1 MIIMRITDLLKKDT
15 VIIDL
20 ASVTKAEA
28 IDEMTRKL
36 NDAGRLNSLEGYRE
50 AILTREGQ
58 STTGIGEGIAIPHAK
73 TDAVK
78 VPSILF
84 AKSEKGVDY
93 ESLDGQPAHLLFMIA
108 ASAGANNEHLET
120 LSRLSS
126 LLMDSKFREEL
137 LAAKTPDE
145 VIEIIDKK
153 EREEDS
159 ESEETVVVTEDEKLV
174 LAVTACPTGIAHT
187 YMAADALKAK
197 AKEKGIAFKV
207 ETNGSTGVKGKLT
220 AEDIAK
226 ATAIIVAADKQV
238 DMDRFAGKH
247 VIKVPVAAGIRKTD
261 ELLNRALKQDA
272 PIYKVTGESTG
283 QVESVT
289 SEGGFKEYFYKPLM
303 NGISNMLPFVVGGGL
318 LVALAFL
325 FGGYKTEGALAE
337 ALNLIGG
344 GSALSIMVPVLAAFI
359 ASAIGDRP
367 AFAPGMV
374 GGLLAVSGGAGFL
387 GGLVA
392 GFLAGYLI
400 LGLKKVF
407 SYLPQS
413 LEGLKPTLLY
423 PVFGMLFVGLIMVFV
438 VNTPIAFVMDG
449 LMNFLNGLSGANV
462 VILGIILGGMMA
474 VDMGGPLNKTAFA
487 FGIAMAASDNYGPQ
501 AAAMIGGMVPPLGLA
516 LATTFFKNKFTLAE
530 RDAGKTNYIMGASFI
545 TEGAIPF
552 AAADP
557 LRVIVSS
564 VVGAAI
570 AGGLALFFGCESQAP
585 HGGIFVVW
593 AITNPFMYV
602 VSLLIGSIVT
612 ALMVGFWKKPVEE
625 KM

>member
-1 MIIMRITDLLKKDT
+1 MKITDLLKKDT

-20 ASVTKAEA
+20 AATSKPAA
-28 IDEMTRKL
+28 IDEMTKKL
-36 NDAGRLNSLEGYRE
+36 DEAGRLNSLAGYRE
-50 AILTREGQ
+50 AILKRESQ

-78 VPSILF
+78 TPSILF
-84 AKSEKGVDY
+84 AKSVNGVDY

-126 LLMDSKFREEL
+126 LLMDTKFRENL
-137 LAAKTPDE
+137 LAAQTPEDVINIINAKEKEEDGEEEE
-145 VIEIIDKK
+145 VIADVK
-153 EREEDS
+153 
-159 ESEETVVVTEDEKLV
+159 EDEKLI

-197 AKEKGIAFKV
+197 AKERGIAFKV
-207 ETNGSTGVKGKLT
+207 ETNGSTGIKGALT
-220 AEDIAK
+220 AEEIEK

-238 DMDRFAGKH
+238 EMDRFAGKH

-261 ELLNRALKQDA
+261 ELLDRALQQDA
-272 PIYKVTGESTG
+272 PIYQATGESTG
-283 QVESVT
+283 TTEAAT
-289 SEGGFKEYFYKPLM
+289 SEGGFKEYVYKPLM

-325 FGGYKTEGALAE
+325 FGGYKTEGPLAE

-344 GSALSIMVPVLAAFI
+344 GTALSIMVPVLAGFI

-387 GGLVA
+387 GGLIA
-392 GFLAGYLI
+392 GFLAGYVI

-407 SYLPQS
+407 SHLPQS
-413 LEGLKPTLLY
+413 FEGLKPTLLY
-423 PVFGMLFVGLIMVFV
+423 PVFGMLIVGLIMVFV
-438 VNTPIAFVMDG
+438 INTPIAAVMDG

-462 VILGIILGGMMA
+462 VILGIVLGGMMA

-487 FGIAMAASDNYGPQ
+487 FGIAMATSDNLAPQ
-501 AAAMIGGMVPPLGLA
+501 AATMIGGMVPPLGLA
-516 LATTFFKNKFTLAE
+516 LATSFFKNKFTKAE

-557 LRVIVSS
+557 IRVIVSS

-570 AGGLALFFGCESQAP
+570 AGGLALYFGCESQAP
-585 HGGIFVVW
+585 HGGIFVIW
-593 AITNPFMYV
+593 AIKNPLMYV

-612 ALMVGFWKKPVEE
+612 ALMVGFWKKPIEE

>member
-1 MIIMRITDLLKKDT
+1 MKITDLLKKDT

-20 ASVTKAEA
+20 AATSKPAA
-28 IDEMTRKL
+28 IEEMTKKL
-36 NDAGRLNSLEGYRE
+36 DEAGRLNSLAGYRE
-50 AILTREGQ
+50 AILKRESQ

-78 VPSILF
+78 TPSILF
-84 AKSEKGVDY
+84 AKSVNGVDY

-126 LLMDSKFREEL
+126 LLMDTKFRENL
-137 LAAKTPDE
+137 LVAQTPEDVINIINAKEKEEDGEEE
-145 VIEIIDKK
+145 VIADVK
-153 EREEDS
+153 
-159 ESEETVVVTEDEKLV
+159 EDEKLI

-197 AKEKGIAFKV
+197 AKERGIAFKV
-207 ETNGSTGVKGKLT
+207 ETNGSTGIKGALT
-220 AEDIAK
+220 AEEIEK

-238 DMDRFAGKH
+238 EMDRFAGKH

-261 ELLNRALKQDA
+261 ELLDRALQQDA
-272 PIYKVTGESTG
+272 PIYKATGESIGNT
-283 QVESVT
+283 EEAT
-289 SEGGFKEYFYKPLM
+289 SEGGFKEYVYKPLM

-325 FGGYKTEGALAE
+325 FGGYKTEGPLAE

-344 GSALSIMVPVLAAFI
+344 GTALSIMVPVLAGFI

-387 GGLVA
+387 GGLIA
-392 GFLAGYLI
+392 GFLAGYVI

-407 SYLPQS
+407 SHLPQS
-413 LEGLKPTLLY
+413 FEGLKPTLLY
-423 PVFGMLFVGLIMVFV
+423 PVFGMLIVGLIMVFV
-438 VNTPIAFVMDG
+438 INTPIAAVMDG
-449 LMNFLNGLSGANV
+449 LMNFLNGLSGTNV
-462 VILGIILGGMMA
+462 VILGIVLGGMMA

-487 FGIAMAASDNYGPQ
+487 FGIAMATSDNLAPQ
-501 AAAMIGGMVPPLGLA
+501 AATMIGGMVPPLGLA
-516 LATTFFKNKFTLAE
+516 LATSFFKNKFTKAE

-557 LRVIVSS
+557 IRVIVSS

-570 AGGLALFFGCESQAP
+570 AGGLALYFGCESQAP
-585 HGGIFVVW
+585 HGGIFVIW
-593 AITNPFMYV
+593 AIKNPLMYV

-612 ALMVGFWKKPVEE
+612 ALMVGFWKKPIEE

>member
-1 MIIMRITDLLKKDT
+1 MKITDLLKKDT

-20 ASVTKAEA
+20 AATSKPAA
-28 IDEMTRKL
+28 IEEMTKKL
-36 NDAGRLNSLEGYRE
+36 DEAGRLNSLAGYRE
-50 AILTREGQ
+50 AILKRESQ

-78 VPSILF
+78 TPSILF
-84 AKSEKGVDY
+84 AKSVSGVDY

-126 LLMDSKFREEL
+126 LLMDTKFRENL
-137 LAAKTPDE
+137 LAAQTPEDVINIINAKEKEEDGEEE
-145 VIEIIDKK
+145 VIADVK
-153 EREEDS
+153 
-159 ESEETVVVTEDEKLV
+159 EDEKLI

-197 AKEKGIAFKV
+197 AKERGIAFKV
-207 ETNGSTGVKGKLT
+207 ETNGSTGIKGALT
-220 AEDIAK
+220 AEEIEK

-238 DMDRFAGKH
+238 EMDRFAGKH

-261 ELLNRALKQDA
+261 ELLDRALQQDA
-272 PIYKVTGESTG
+272 PIYQATGESTG
-283 QVESVT
+283 TTEAATSV
-289 SEGGFKEYFYKPLM
+289 GGFKEYVYKPLM

-325 FGGYKTEGALAE
+325 FGGYKTEGPLAE

-344 GSALSIMVPVLAAFI
+344 GTALSIMVPVLAGFI

-387 GGLVA
+387 GGLIA
-392 GFLAGYLI
+392 GFLAGYVI

-407 SYLPQS
+407 SHLPQS
-413 LEGLKPTLLY
+413 FEGLKPTLLY
-423 PVFGMLFVGLIMVFV
+423 PVFGMLIVGLIMVFV
-438 VNTPIAFVMDG
+438 INTPIAAVMDG

-462 VILGIILGGMMA
+462 VILGIVLGGMMA

-487 FGIAMAASDNYGPQ
+487 FGIAMATSDNLAPQ
-501 AAAMIGGMVPPLGLA
+501 AATMIGGMVPPLGLA
-516 LATTFFKNKFTLAE
+516 LATSFFKNKFTKAE

-557 LRVIVSS
+557 IRVIVSS

-570 AGGLALFFGCESQAP
+570 AGGLALYFGCESQAP
-585 HGGIFVVW
+585 HGGIFVIW
-593 AITNPFMYV
+593 AIKNPLMYV

-612 ALMVGFWKKPVEE
+612 ALMVGFWKKPIEE

>member
-1 MIIMRITDLLKKDT
+1 MKITDLLKKDT

-20 ASVTKAEA
+20 TATNKADVINELTK
-28 IDEMTRKL
+28 KL
-36 NDAGRLNSLEGYRE
+36 YEAGRLNSLEGYRE
-50 AILTREGQ
+50 AILAREKQ

-78 VPSILF
+78 VPSIAF
-84 AKSEKGVDY
+84 AKSVNGVDY
-93 ESLDGQPAHLLFMIA
+93 ESLDGQPAHLIFMIA

-137 LAAKTPDE
+137 LAAQTAEE
-145 VIEIIDKK
+145 VINIIDKK
-153 EREEDS
+153 EKEEDGV
-159 ESEETVVVTEDEKLV
+159 EEEVEVTKDEQLV

-197 AKEKGIAFKV
+197 AKERGIAFKV

-220 AEDIAK
+220 SEEINK

-261 ELLNRALKQDA
+261 ELLDRALKQDA
-272 PIYKVTGESTG
+272 PIYQATGEASSSSESTPSG
-283 QVESVT
+283 
-289 SEGGFKEYFYKPLM
+289 GGFKEYVYKPLM

-325 FGGYKTEGALAE
+325 FGGYKTEGVFAE
-337 ALNLIGG
+337 ALNTIGG
-344 GSALSIMVPVLAAFI
+344 GTALSLMVPVLAAFI

-374 GGLLAVSGGAGFL
+374 GGLLAVNGGAGFL
-387 GGLVA
+387 GGLIA
-392 GFLAGYLI
+392 GFLAGYI
-400 LGLKKVF
+400 IIGLKKLF
-407 SYLPQS
+407 TKLPPS

-423 PVFGMLFVGLIMVFV
+423 PLFGIFIVGLIMVFI
-438 VNTPIAFVMDG
+438 VNTPVAFAMDG
-449 LMNFLNGLSGANV
+449 LMNWLNSLSGANV
-462 VILGIILGGMMA
+462 IVLGIILGGMMA
-474 VDMGGPLNKTAFA
+474 IDMGGPLNKTAFA
-487 FGIAMAASDNYGPQ
+487 FGIAMAASNNFAPQ
-501 AAAMIGGMVPPLGLA
+501 AATMIGGMVPPLGLA
-516 LATTFFKNKFTLAE
+516 LATTFFKNKFTDAE
-530 RDAGKTNYIMGASFI
+530 KDAGKTNYIMGLSFI

-557 LRVIVSS
+557 IRVIVSCI
-564 VVGAAI
+564 VGSAV
-570 AGGLALFFGCESQAP
+570 AGGLALAFGCASKAP
-585 HGGIFVVW
+585 HGGIFVIW
-593 AITNPFMYV
+593 AIDNPFMYV
-602 VSLLIGSIVT
+602 LSLLIGSIIT
-612 ALMVGFWKKPVEE
+612 MLLVGFWKKPVAE
-625 KM
+625 K

>member
-1 MIIMRITDLLKKDT
+1 MKITDLLKKDT
-15 VIIDL
+15 VLIDL
-20 ASVTKAEA
+20 AATSKSAA
-28 IDEMTRKL
+28 IDEMTKKL
-36 NDAGRLNSLEGYRE
+36 DEAGRLNSLDGYRE
-50 AILTREGQ
+50 AILKRESQ

-78 VPSILF
+78 TPSILF
-84 AKSEKGVDY
+84 AKSVNGVDY
-93 ESLDGQPAHLLFMIA
+93 ESLDGKPAHLLFMIA

-126 LLMDSKFREEL
+126 LLMDAKFREDL
-137 LAAKTPDE
+137 LGAQSPEE
-145 VIEIIDKK
+145 VITIIDAK
-153 EREEDS
+153 EKEEDG
-159 ESEETVVVTEDEKLV
+159 EEEATAEVKEDEQLI

-197 AKEKGIAFKV
+197 AKERGIAFKV
-207 ETNGSTGVKGKLT
+207 ETNGSTGVKGALT
-220 AEDIAK
+220 AEEIEK

-238 DMDRFAGKH
+238 EMDRFAGKH

-261 ELLNRALKQDA
+261 ELLDRALKQDA
-272 PIYKVTGESTG
+272 PIYKATGESGGTA
-283 QVESVT
+283 EAAT

-325 FGGYKTEGALAE
+325 FGGYKTEGPLAE

-344 GSALSIMVPVLAAFI
+344 GTALSIMVPVLAGFI

-387 GGLVA
+387 GGLIA
-392 GFLAGYLI
+392 GFLAGYVI
-400 LGLKKVF
+400 LGLKKAF

-423 PVFGMLFVGLIMVFV
+423 PVFGILIVGLIMVFV
-438 VNTPIAFVMDG
+438 VNSPIAAVMDG
-449 LMNFLNGLSGANV
+449 LMNFLNGLSGANA
-462 VILGIILGGMMA
+462 VILGLVLGGMMA
-474 VDMGGPLNKTAFA
+474 VDMGGPVNKTAFA
-487 FGIAMAASDNYGPQ
+487 FGIAMATSENFAPQ
-501 AAAMIGGMVPPLGLA
+501 AATMIGGMVPPLGLA
-516 LATTFFKNKFTLAE
+516 LATTFFKNKFTQAE

-557 LRVIVSS
+557 IRVIVSS
-564 VVGAAI
+564 VVGAAL

-585 HGGIFVVW
+585 HGGIFVIW
-593 AITNPFMYV
+593 AIKNPLMYA

-612 ALMVGFWKKPVEE
+612 AVMIGFWKKPIEE

>member
-1 MIIMRITDLLKKDT
+1 MKITDLLKKDT

-20 ASVTKAEA
+20 ASTSKPAA
-28 IDEMTRKL
+28 IEEMTKKL
-36 NDAGRLNSLEGYRE
+36 DEAGRLNSLAGYRE
-50 AILTREGQ
+50 AILKRESQ

-78 VPSILF
+78 TPSILF
-84 AKSEKGVDY
+84 AKSVSGVDY

-126 LLMDSKFREEL
+126 LLMDTKFRENL
-137 LAAKTPDE
+137 LAAQTPEDVINIINAKEKEEDGEEE
-145 VIEIIDKK
+145 VIADVK
-153 EREEDS
+153 
-159 ESEETVVVTEDEKLV
+159 EDEKLI

-197 AKEKGIAFKV
+197 AKERGIAFKV
-207 ETNGSTGVKGKLT
+207 ETNGSTGIKGALT
-220 AEDIAK
+220 AEEIEK

-238 DMDRFAGKH
+238 EMDRFAGKH

-261 ELLNRALKQDA
+261 ELLDRALQQDA
-272 PIYKVTGESTG
+272 PIYQATGESTG
-283 QVESVT
+283 TTEAAT
-289 SEGGFKEYFYKPLM
+289 SEGGFKEYVYKPLM

-325 FGGYKTEGALAE
+325 FGGYKTEGPLAE

-344 GSALSIMVPVLAAFI
+344 GTALSIMVPVLAGFI

-387 GGLVA
+387 GGLIA
-392 GFLAGYLI
+392 GFLAGYVI

-407 SYLPQS
+407 SHLPQS
-413 LEGLKPTLLY
+413 FEGLKPTLLY
-423 PVFGMLFVGLIMVFV
+423 PVFGMLIVGLIMVFV
-438 VNTPIAFVMDG
+438 INTPIAAVMDG

-462 VILGIILGGMMA
+462 VILGIVLGGMMA

-487 FGIAMAASDNYGPQ
+487 FGIAMATSDNLAPQ
-501 AAAMIGGMVPPLGLA
+501 AATMIGGMVPPLGLA
-516 LATTFFKNKFTLAE
+516 LATSFFKNKFTKAE

-557 LRVIVSS
+557 IRVIVSS

-570 AGGLALFFGCESQAP
+570 AGGLALYFGCESQAP
-585 HGGIFVVW
+585 HGGIFVIW
-593 AITNPFMYV
+593 AIKNPLMYV

-612 ALMVGFWKKPVEE
+612 ALMVGFWKKPIEE

>member
-1 MIIMRITDLLKKDT
+1 MKITDLLKKDT

-20 ASVTKAEA
+20 AATSKPAA
-28 IDEMTRKL
+28 IEEMTKKL
-36 NDAGRLNSLEGYRE
+36 DEAGRLNSLAGYRE
-50 AILTREGQ
+50 AILKRESQ

-78 VPSILF
+78 TPSILF
-84 AKSEKGVDY
+84 AKSVSGVDY

-126 LLMDSKFREEL
+126 LLMDTKFRENL
-137 LAAKTPDE
+137 LAAQTPEDVINIINAKEKEEDGEEE
-145 VIEIIDKK
+145 VIADVK
-153 EREEDS
+153 
-159 ESEETVVVTEDEKLV
+159 EDEKLI

-197 AKEKGIAFKV
+197 AKERGIAFKV
-207 ETNGSTGVKGKLT
+207 ETNGSTGIKGALT
-220 AEDIAK
+220 AEEIEK

-238 DMDRFAGKH
+238 EMDRFAGKH

-261 ELLNRALKQDA
+261 ELLDRALQQDA
-272 PIYKVTGESTG
+272 PIYQATGESTG
-283 QVESVT
+283 TTEAAT
-289 SEGGFKEYFYKPLM
+289 SEGGFKEYVYKPLM

-325 FGGYKTEGALAE
+325 FGGYKTEGPLAE

-344 GSALSIMVPVLAAFI
+344 GTALSIMVPVLAGFI

-387 GGLVA
+387 GGLIA
-392 GFLAGYLI
+392 GFLAGYVI

-407 SYLPQS
+407 SHLPQS
-413 LEGLKPTLLY
+413 FEGLKPTLLY
-423 PVFGMLFVGLIMVFV
+423 PVFGMLIVGLIMVFV
-438 VNTPIAFVMDG
+438 INTPIAAVMDG

-462 VILGIILGGMMA
+462 VILGIVLGGMMA

-487 FGIAMAASDNYGPQ
+487 FGIAMATSDNLAPQ
-501 AAAMIGGMVPPLGLA
+501 AATMIGGMVPPLGLA
-516 LATTFFKNKFTLAE
+516 LATSFFKNKFTKAE

-557 LRVIVSS
+557 IRVIVSS

-570 AGGLALFFGCESQAP
+570 AGGLALYFGCESQAP
-585 HGGIFVVW
+585 HGGIFVIW
-593 AITNPFMYV
+593 AIKNPLMYV

-612 ALMVGFWKKPVEE
+612 ALMVGFWKKPIEE
-625 KM
+625 KI

>member
-1 MIIMRITDLLKKDT
+1 MKITDLLKKDT

-20 ASVTKAEA
+20 AATSKSAA
-28 IDEMTRKL
+28 IDEMTKKL
-36 NDAGRLNSLEGYRE
+36 DVAGRLNSLDGFRE
-50 AILTREGQ
+50 AILKRESQ

-78 VPSILF
+78 TPSILF
-84 AKSEKGVDY
+84 AKSVKGVDY

-126 LLMDSKFREEL
+126 LLMDAKFRQDL
-137 LAAKTPDE
+137 MAAKTPED
-145 VIEIIDKK
+145 VISIIDAK
-153 EREEDS
+153 EKEGEKEE
-159 ESEETVVVTEDEKLV
+159 EVTTKGDEKYI

-197 AKEKGIAFKV
+197 AKERGIALKV
-207 ETNGSTGVKGKLT
+207 ETNGSTGVKNALT
-220 AEDIAK
+220 AEDIEK

-238 DMDRFAGKH
+238 EMDRFAGKH

-261 ELLNRALKQDA
+261 ELLDRALNQDG
-272 PIYKVTGESTG
+272 PIYKATGESNAKT
-283 QVESVT
+283 ESST

-325 FGGYKTEGALAE
+325 FGGYETKGALAE

-344 GSALSIMVPVLAAFI
+344 GSALSIMVPVLAGFI

-387 GGLVA
+387 GGLIA
-392 GFLAGYLI
+392 GFLAGYVI
-400 LGLKKVF
+400 VGLKKAF
-407 SYLPQS
+407 SHLPQS

-423 PVFGMLFVGLIMVFV
+423 PVFGILIVGLIMVFV
-438 VNTPIAFVMDG
+438 VNTPIAALMDG
-449 LMNFLNGLSGANV
+449 LMNFLNGLSGANA
-462 VILGIILGGMMA
+462 ILLGLVLGGMMA
-474 VDMGGPLNKTAFA
+474 VDMGGPVNKTAFA
-487 FGIAMAASDNYGPQ
+487 FGIAMAASNNFAPQ

-516 LATTFFKNKFTLAE
+516 LATTFFKNKFTQAE

-557 LRVIVSS
+557 IRVIVSS
-564 VVGAAI
+564 VVGAAL

-585 HGGIFVVW
+585 HGGIFVIW
-593 AITNPFMYV
+593 AIKNPLMYA

-612 ALMVGFWKKPVEE
+612 AVMIGFWKKPVEE

>member
-1 MIIMRITDLLKKDT
+1 MKITDLLKKDT

-20 ASVTKAEA
+20 AATSKPAA
-28 IDEMTRKL
+28 IEEMTKKL
-36 NDAGRLNSLEGYRE
+36 DEAGRLNSLAGYRE
-50 AILTREGQ
+50 AILKRESQ

-78 VPSILF
+78 TPSILF
-84 AKSEKGVDY
+84 AKSVIGVDY

-126 LLMDSKFREEL
+126 LLMDTKFRENL
-137 LAAKTPDE
+137 LAAQTPEDVINIINAKEKEEDGEEE
-145 VIEIIDKK
+145 VIADVK
-153 EREEDS
+153 
-159 ESEETVVVTEDEKLV
+159 EDEKLI

-197 AKEKGIAFKV
+197 AKERGIAFKV
-207 ETNGSTGVKGKLT
+207 ETNGSTGIKGALT
-220 AEDIAK
+220 AEEIEK

-238 DMDRFAGKH
+238 EMDRFAGKH

-261 ELLNRALKQDA
+261 ELLDRALQQDA
-272 PIYKVTGESTG
+272 PIYKATGESTG
-283 QVESVT
+283 NTEEAT
-289 SEGGFKEYFYKPLM
+289 SEGGFKEYVYKPLM

-325 FGGYKTEGALAE
+325 FGGYKTEGPLAE

-344 GSALSIMVPVLAAFI
+344 GTALSIMVPVLAGFI

-387 GGLVA
+387 GGLIA
-392 GFLAGYLI
+392 GFLAGYVI

-407 SYLPQS
+407 SHLPQS
-413 LEGLKPTLLY
+413 FEGLKPTLLY
-423 PVFGMLFVGLIMVFV
+423 PVFGMLIVGLIMVFV
-438 VNTPIAFVMDG
+438 INTPIAAVMDG

-462 VILGIILGGMMA
+462 VILGIVLGGMMA

-487 FGIAMAASDNYGPQ
+487 FGIAMATSDNLAPQ
-501 AAAMIGGMVPPLGLA
+501 AATMIGGMVPPLGLA
-516 LATTFFKNKFTLAE
+516 LATSFFKNKFTKAE

-557 LRVIVSS
+557 IRVIVSS

-570 AGGLALFFGCESQAP
+570 AGGLALYFGCESQAP
-585 HGGIFVVW
+585 HGGIFVIW
-593 AITNPFMYV
+593 AIKNPLMYV

-612 ALMVGFWKKPVEE
+612 ALMVGFWKKPIEE